1 MINKLVDTAEAAISD
16 VSDGA
21 SILIGGFGPIGCPF
35 TLNLALLEKGVK
47 DLTLIGTSIT
57 IGDHLDQLVKNKC
70 VKKIIAGYPFQVE
83 PLVMGQPMP
92 VSILRSEYLRGEI
105 EIEMVPFGTLLER
118 IRSGGCGIPA
128 FYLPIGIG
136 TTTEE
141 GKEKRVF
148 NDKQYLLE
156 TAIKADFAF
165 VHARKGDRLGNLTYR
180 LAARAANPIVAT
192 AAKTVIAEVDE
203 IVEPGEIDPDIVH
216 TPGIY
221 ITRVIKSTKYE
232 ILFK

>member
-1 MINKLVDTAEAAISD
+1 M
-16 VSDGA
+16 
-21 SILIGGFGPIGCPF
+21 
-35 TLNLALLEKGVK
+35 
-47 DLTLIGTSIT
+47 
-57 IGDHLDQLVKNKC
+57 Q
-70 VKKIIAGYPFQVE
+70 
-83 PLVMGQPMP
+83 